1 MGKLGY
7 WLIRGT
13 MRALGAL
20 PLGFHLACGKAL
32 GWLAGSV
39 LRYRRD
45 VVTANLA
52 RSFPDKKYEELDR
65 IRKDFYRHLGTVFAE
80 SVWFTGCDG
89 AKGGERLRKEDIV
102 RFTNPETL
110 VRLYEESKS
119 IILLTA
125 HTGNWELIGG
135 FMSYSPDLPLPF
147 SENDVHVI
155 YKRLSSPS
163 WDAAM
168 RRNRIS
174 PIVDKAAY
182 DGLVESRD
190 ALRHV
195 LSRRG
200 KKKIYAFI
208 TDQHPYQGT
217 ACVDVGEFMHQ
228 PTTSMDGAA
237 KLAVKAGLAVAYLSF
252 QPAPEEG
259 CWTMT
264 FEPICTDATGADPG
278 DIMKKYYQL
287 LQRDIEAVP
296 WNYLWTHK
304 RWKE

>member
-1 MGKLGY
+1 MAKAGY
-7 WLIRGT
+7 WLIRGL

-52 RSFPDKKYEELDR
+52 RSFPDKKYDELAR
-65 IRKDFYRHLGTVFAE
+65 IRKDFYRHLGIVFAE
-80 SVWFTGCDG
+80 SVWFCGCDG
-89 AKGGERLRKEDIV
+89 AEGGKRLQKEDIV

-110 VRLYEESKS
+110 VSLYERSES

-135 FMSYSPDLPLPF
+135 FMFYFPDLSLPF
-147 SENDVHVI
+147 GENDVHVI
-155 YKRLSSPS
+155 YKRLTSEA
-163 WDAAM
+163 WDAVM

-174 PIVDKAAY
+174 PIVDKPAY
-182 DGLVESRD
+182 EGLVESRD
-190 ALRHV
+190 ALRHI

-200 KKKIYAFI
+200 QKKIYAFI

-217 ACVDVGEFMHQ
+217 AAIDVGEFMHQ

-237 KLAVKAGLAVAYLSF
+237 KLAAKAGLAVAYMSF
-252 QPAPEEG
+252 LPAEKEG
-259 CWTMT
+259 RWTIT
-264 FEPICTDATGADPG
+264 FEPVCADASGADPG
-278 DIMKKYYQL
+278 DIMRKYYQL

-304 RWKE
+304 RWK

>member
-1 MGKLGY
+1 M
-7 WLIRGT
+7 
-13 MRALGAL
+13 
-20 PLGFHLACGKAL
+20 
-32 GWLAGSV
+32 

-52 RSFPDKKYEELDR
+52 RSFPDKKYDELAR

-80 SVWFTGCDG
+80 SVWFCGCDG
-89 AKGGERLRKEDIV
+89 AEGGKRLQKEDIV

-110 VRLYEESKS
+110 VSLYERSES

-135 FMSYSPDLPLPF
+135 FMSYSPDLSLPF
-147 SENDVHVI
+147 GENDVHVI
-155 YKRLSSPS
+155 YKRLTSDA
-163 WDAAM
+163 WDAVM

-174 PIVDKAAY
+174 PIVDKPAY
-182 DGLVESRD
+182 EGLVESRD
-190 ALRHV
+190 ALRHI

-200 KKKIYAFI
+200 QKKIYAFI

-217 ACVDVGEFMHQ
+217 AAIDVGEFMHQ

-237 KLAVKAGLAVAYLSF
+237 KLAAKAGLAVAYMSF
-252 QPAPEEG
+252 LPAEKEG
-259 CWTMT
+259 RWTIT
-264 FEPICTDATGADPG
+264 FEPVCADASGADPG
-278 DIMKKYYQL
+278 DIMRKYYQL

-304 RWKE
+304 RWK

>member
-1 MGKLGY
+1 MAKAGY
-7 WLIRGT
+7 WLIRGL

-20 PLGFHLACGKAL
+20 PLGFHLTCGKAL

-52 RSFPDKKYEELDR
+52 RSFPDKKYDELAR

-80 SVWFTGCDG
+80 SVWFCGCDG
-89 AKGGERLRKEDIV
+89 AEGGKRLQKEDIV

-110 VRLYEESKS
+110 VSLYERSES

-135 FMSYSPDLPLPF
+135 FMSYSPDLSLPF
-147 SENDVHVI
+147 GENDVHVI
-155 YKRLSSPS
+155 YKRLTSDA
-163 WDAAM
+163 WDAVM

-174 PIVDKAAY
+174 PIVDKPAY
-182 DGLVESRD
+182 EGLVESRD
-190 ALRHV
+190 ALRHI

-200 KKKIYAFI
+200 QKKIYAFI

-217 ACVDVGEFMHQ
+217 AAIDVGEFMHQ

-237 KLAVKAGLAVAYLSF
+237 KLAVKAGLAVAYMSF
-252 QPAPEEG
+252 LPAEKEG
-259 CWTMT
+259 RWAIT
-264 FEPICTDATGADPG
+264 FEPVCADASGANPG
-278 DIMKKYYQL
+278 DIMRKYYQL

-296 WNYLWTHK
+296 WNYLWTYK
-304 RWKE
+304 RWK

>member
-1 MGKLGY
+1 MAKLGY
-7 WLIRGT
+7 WLIRGP
-13 MRALGAL
+13 MRALGTL

-52 RSFPDKKYEELDR
+52 RSFPDKKYAELAK
-65 IRKDFYRHLGTVFAE
+65 IRKDFYRYLGTVFAE
-80 SVWFTGCDG
+80 SVWFCGCDG
-89 AKGGERLRKEDIV
+89 EKGGRRLQKEDIV

-110 VRLYEESKS
+110 VSLYEQSDS
-119 IILLTA
+119 IVLLTA
-125 HTGNWELIGG
+125 HSGNWELTGG
-135 FMSYSPDLPLPF
+135 FMFYSPDLPLPF
-147 SENDVHVI
+147 AENDVHVI
-155 YKRLSSPS
+155 YKRLTSDA
-163 WDAAM
+163 WDAVM

-174 PIVDKAAY
+174 PIVDKTAY

-200 KKKIYAFI
+200 QKKLYAFI
-208 TDQHPYQGT
+208 TDQHPYQGS
-217 ACVDVGEFMHQ
+217 AAIDVGEFMHQ

-237 KLAVKAGLAVAYLSF
+237 KLAVKLGLAVAYMSF
-252 QPAPEEG
+252 QPAEKEG
-259 CWTMT
+259 RWTIT
-264 FEPICTDATGADPG
+264 FEPICTDASGADSG

-287 LQRDIEAVP
+287 LQRDLEAVP

-304 RWKE
+304 RWK

>member
-1 MGKLGY
+1 MAKAGY
-7 WLIRGT
+7 WLIRGL

-20 PLGFHLACGKAL
+20 PLGFHLTCGKAL

-52 RSFPDKKYEELDR
+52 RSFPDKKYDELAR

-80 SVWFTGCDG
+80 SVWFCGCDG
-89 AKGGERLRKEDIV
+89 AEGGKRLQKEDIV

-110 VRLYEESKS
+110 VSLYERSES

-135 FMSYSPDLPLPF
+135 FMSYSPDLSLPF
-147 SENDVHVI
+147 GENDVHVI
-155 YKRLSSPS
+155 YKRLTSEA
-163 WDAAM
+163 WDAVM

-174 PIVDKAAY
+174 PIVDKPAY
-182 DGLVESRD
+182 EGLVESRD
-190 ALRHV
+190 ALRHI

-200 KKKIYAFI
+200 QKKIYAFI

-217 ACVDVGEFMHQ
+217 AAIDVGEFMHQ

-237 KLAVKAGLAVAYLSF
+237 KLAAKAGLAVAYMSF
-252 QPAPEEG
+252 LPAEKEG
-259 CWTMT
+259 RWAIT
-264 FEPICTDATGADPG
+264 FEPVCADASGANPG
-278 DIMKKYYQL
+278 DIMRKYYQL

-304 RWKE
+304 RWK

>member
-1 MGKLGY
+1 MAKAGY
-7 WLIRGT
+7 WLIRGL

-52 RSFPDKKYEELDR
+52 RSFPDKKYDELAR

-80 SVWFTGCDG
+80 SVWFCGCDG
-89 AKGGERLRKEDIV
+89 AEGGKRLQKEDIV

-110 VRLYEESKS
+110 VSLYERSES

-135 FMSYSPDLPLPF
+135 FMFYSPDLSLPF
-147 SENDVHVI
+147 GENDVHVI
-155 YKRLSSPS
+155 YKRLTSEA
-163 WDAAM
+163 WDAVM

-174 PIVDKAAY
+174 PIVDKPAY
-182 DGLVESRD
+182 EGLVESRD
-190 ALRHV
+190 ALRHI

-200 KKKIYAFI
+200 QKKIYAFI

-217 ACVDVGEFMHQ
+217 AAIDVGEFMHQ

-237 KLAVKAGLAVAYLSF
+237 KLAAKAGLAVAYMSF
-252 QPAPEEG
+252 LPAEKEG
-259 CWTMT
+259 RWTIT
-264 FEPICTDATGADPG
+264 FEPVCADASGADPG
-278 DIMKKYYQL
+278 DIMRKYYQL

-304 RWKE
+304 RWK

>member
-1 MGKLGY
+1 MAKAGY
-7 WLIRGT
+7 WLIRGL

-52 RSFPDKKYEELDR
+52 RSFPNKKYDELAR

-80 SVWFTGCDG
+80 SVWFCGCDG
-89 AKGGERLRKEDIV
+89 AEGGKRLQKEDIV

-110 VRLYEESKS
+110 VSLYERSES

-135 FMSYSPDLPLPF
+135 FMFYSPDLSLPF
-147 SENDVHVI
+147 GENDVHVI
-155 YKRLSSPS
+155 YKRLTSEA
-163 WDAAM
+163 WDAVM

-174 PIVDKAAY
+174 PIVDKPAY
-182 DGLVESRD
+182 EGLVESRD
-190 ALRHV
+190 ALRHI

-200 KKKIYAFI
+200 QKKIYAFI

-217 ACVDVGEFMHQ
+217 AAIDVGEFMHQ

-237 KLAVKAGLAVAYLSF
+237 KLAAKAGLAVAYMSF
-252 QPAPEEG
+252 LPAEKEG
-259 CWTMT
+259 RWAIT
-264 FEPICTDATGADPG
+264 FEPVCADASGANPG
-278 DIMKKYYQL
+278 DIMRKYYQL
-287 LQRDIEAVP
+287 LQRDIEAAP

-304 RWKE
+304 RWK

>member
-1 MGKLGY
+1 MAKAGY
-7 WLIRGT
+7 WLIRGL

-52 RSFPDKKYEELDR
+52 RSFPDKKYDELAR

-80 SVWFTGCDG
+80 SVWFCGCDG
-89 AKGGERLRKEDIV
+89 AEGGKRLQKEDIV

-110 VRLYEESKS
+110 VSLYEQSES

-135 FMSYSPDLPLPF
+135 FMFYSPDLSLPF
-147 SENDVHVI
+147 GENDVHVI
-155 YKRLSSPS
+155 YKRLTSEA
-163 WDAAM
+163 WDAVM

-174 PIVDKAAY
+174 PIVDKPAY
-182 DGLVESRD
+182 EGLVESRD
-190 ALRHV
+190 ALRHI

-200 KKKIYAFI
+200 QKKIYAFI

-217 ACVDVGEFMHQ
+217 AAIDVGEFMHQ

-237 KLAVKAGLAVAYLSF
+237 KLAAKAGLAVAYMSCL
-252 QPAPEEG
+252 PAEKEG
-259 CWTMT
+259 RWTIT
-264 FEPICTDATGADPG
+264 FEPVCADASGADPG
-278 DIMKKYYQL
+278 DIMRKYYQL

-304 RWKE
+304 RWK

>member
-1 MGKLGY
+1 MAKAGY
-7 WLIRGT
+7 WLIRGL

-52 RSFPDKKYEELDR
+52 RSFPDKKYDELAR

-80 SVWFTGCDG
+80 SVWFCGCDG
-89 AKGGERLRKEDIV
+89 AEGGKRLQKEDIV

-110 VRLYEESKS
+110 VSLYERSES

-135 FMSYSPDLPLPF
+135 FMFYSPDLSLPF
-147 SENDVHVI
+147 GENDVHVI
-155 YKRLSSPS
+155 YKRLTSEA
-163 WDAAM
+163 WDAVM

-174 PIVDKAAY
+174 PIVDKPAY
-182 DGLVESRD
+182 EGLVESRD
-190 ALRHV
+190 ALRHI

-200 KKKIYAFI
+200 QKKIYAFI

-217 ACVDVGEFMHQ
+217 AAIDVGEFMHQ

-237 KLAVKAGLAVAYLSF
+237 KLAAKAGLAVAYMSF
-252 QPAPEEG
+252 LPAEKEG
-259 CWTMT
+259 RWAIT
-264 FEPICTDATGADPG
+264 FEPVCADASGADPG
-278 DIMKKYYQL
+278 DIMRKYYQL

-304 RWKE
+304 RWK

>member
-1 MGKLGY
+1 MAKAGY
-7 WLIRGT
+7 WLIRGL

-52 RSFPDKKYEELDR
+52 RSFPDKKYDELAR

-80 SVWFTGCDG
+80 SVWFCGCDG
-89 AKGGERLRKEDIV
+89 AEGGKRLQKEDIV

-110 VRLYEESKS
+110 VSLYEQSES

-135 FMSYSPDLPLPF
+135 FMFYSPDLPLPF
-147 SENDVHVI
+147 GENDVHVI
-155 YKRLSSPS
+155 YKRLTSEA
-163 WDAAM
+163 WDAVM

-174 PIVDKAAY
+174 PIVDKPAY
-182 DGLVESRD
+182 EGLVESRD
-190 ALRHV
+190 ALRHI

-200 KKKIYAFI
+200 QKKIYAFI

-217 ACVDVGEFMHQ
+217 AAIDVGEFMHQ

-237 KLAVKAGLAVAYLSF
+237 KLAAKAGLAVAYMSF
-252 QPAPEEG
+252 LPAEKEG
-259 CWTMT
+259 RWAIT
-264 FEPICTDATGADPG
+264 FEPVCADASGADPG
-278 DIMKKYYQL
+278 DIMRKYYQL

-304 RWKE
+304 RWK

>member
-1 MGKLGY
+1 MAKAGY
-7 WLIRGT
+7 WLIRGL

-52 RSFPDKKYEELDR
+52 RSFPDKKYDELAR

-80 SVWFTGCDG
+80 SVWFCGCDG
-89 AKGGERLRKEDIV
+89 AEGGKRLQKEDIV

-110 VRLYEESKS
+110 VSLYERSES

-135 FMSYSPDLPLPF
+135 FMFYSPDLSLPF
-147 SENDVHVI
+147 GENDVHVI
-155 YKRLSSPS
+155 YKRLTSEA
-163 WDAAM
+163 WDAVM

-174 PIVDKAAY
+174 PIVDKPAY
-182 DGLVESRD
+182 EGLVESRD
-190 ALRHV
+190 ALRHI

-200 KKKIYAFI
+200 QKKIYAFI

-217 ACVDVGEFMHQ
+217 AAIDVGEFMHQ

-237 KLAVKAGLAVAYLSF
+237 KLAAKAGLAVAYMSF
-252 QPAPEEG
+252 LPAEKEG
-259 CWTMT
+259 RWTIT
-264 FEPICTDATGADPG
+264 FEPVCADASGADPG
-278 DIMKKYYQL
+278 DIMREYYQL

-304 RWKE
+304 RWK

>member
-1 MGKLGY
+1 MAKAGY
-7 WLIRGT
+7 WLIRGL

-52 RSFPDKKYEELDR
+52 RSFPDKKYDELAR

-80 SVWFTGCDG
+80 SVWFCGCDG
-89 AKGGERLRKEDIV
+89 AEGGKRLQKEDIV

-110 VRLYEESKS
+110 VSLYERSES

-135 FMSYSPDLPLPF
+135 FMFYSPDLSLLF
-147 SENDVHVI
+147 GENDVHVI
-155 YKRLSSPS
+155 YKRLTSEA
-163 WDAAM
+163 WDAVM

-174 PIVDKAAY
+174 PIVDKPAY
-182 DGLVESRD
+182 EGLVESRD
-190 ALRHV
+190 ALRHI

-200 KKKIYAFI
+200 QKKIYAFI

-217 ACVDVGEFMHQ
+217 AAIDVGEFMHQ

-237 KLAVKAGLAVAYLSF
+237 KLAAKAGLAVAYMSF
-252 QPAPEEG
+252 LPAEKEG
-259 CWTMT
+259 RWAIT
-264 FEPICTDATGADPG
+264 FEPVCADASGADPG
-278 DIMKKYYQL
+278 DIMRKYYQL

-304 RWKE
+304 RWK

>member
-1 MGKLGY
+1 MAKAGY
-7 WLIRGT
+7 WLIRGL

-52 RSFPDKKYEELDR
+52 RSFPNKKYDELAR

-80 SVWFTGCDG
+80 SVWFCGCDG
-89 AKGGERLRKEDIV
+89 AEGGKRLQKEDIV

-110 VRLYEESKS
+110 VSLYEQSES

-135 FMSYSPDLPLPF
+135 FMFYSPDLSLPF
-147 SENDVHVI
+147 GENDVHVI
-155 YKRLSSPS
+155 YKRLTSEA
-163 WDAAM
+163 WDAVM

-174 PIVDKAAY
+174 PIVDKPAY
-182 DGLVESRD
+182 EGLVESRD
-190 ALRHV
+190 ALRHI

-200 KKKIYAFI
+200 QKKIYAFI

-217 ACVDVGEFMHQ
+217 AAIDVGEFMHQ

-237 KLAVKAGLAVAYLSF
+237 KLAAKAGLAVAYMSF
-252 QPAPEEG
+252 LPAEKEG
-259 CWTMT
+259 RWTIT
-264 FEPICTDATGADPG
+264 FEPVCADASGADPG
-278 DIMKKYYQL
+278 DIMRKYYQL

-304 RWKE
+304 RWK

>member
-1 MGKLGY
+1 MAKAGY
-7 WLIRGT
+7 WLIRGL

-52 RSFPDKKYEELDR
+52 RSFPNKKYDELAR

-80 SVWFTGCDG
+80 SVWFCGCDG
-89 AKGGERLRKEDIV
+89 AEGGKRLQKEDIV

-110 VRLYEESKS
+110 VSLYERSES

-135 FMSYSPDLPLPF
+135 FMFYSPDLSLPF
-147 SENDVHVI
+147 GENDVHVI
-155 YKRLSSPS
+155 YKRLTSEA
-163 WDAAM
+163 WDAVM

-174 PIVDKAAY
+174 PIVDKPAY
-182 DGLVESRD
+182 EGLVESRD
-190 ALRHV
+190 ALRHI

-200 KKKIYAFI
+200 QKKIYAFI

-217 ACVDVGEFMHQ
+217 AAIDVGEFMHQ

-237 KLAVKAGLAVAYLSF
+237 KLAAKAGLAVAYMSF
-252 QPAPEEG
+252 LPAEKEG
-259 CWTMT
+259 RWTIT
-264 FEPICTDATGADPG
+264 FEPVCADASGADPG
-278 DIMKKYYQL
+278 DIMRKYYQL

-304 RWKE
+304 RWK

>member
-1 MGKLGY
+1 MAKAGY
-7 WLIRGT
+7 WLIRGL

-52 RSFPDKKYEELDR
+52 RSFPDKKYDELAR

-80 SVWFTGCDG
+80 SVWFCGCDG
-89 AKGGERLRKEDIV
+89 AEGGKRLQKEDIV

-110 VRLYEESKS
+110 VSLYERSES

-135 FMSYSPDLPLPF
+135 FMFYSPDLPLPF
-147 SENDVHVI
+147 GENDVHVI
-155 YKRLSSPS
+155 YKRLTSEA
-163 WDAAM
+163 WDAVM

-174 PIVDKAAY
+174 SIVDKPAY
-182 DGLVESRD
+182 EGLVESRD
-190 ALRHV
+190 ALRHI

-200 KKKIYAFI
+200 QKKIYAFI

-217 ACVDVGEFMHQ
+217 AAIDVGEFMHQ

-237 KLAVKAGLAVAYLSF
+237 KLAAKAGLAVAYMSF
-252 QPAPEEG
+252 LPAEKEG
-259 CWTMT
+259 RWTIT
-264 FEPICTDATGADPG
+264 FEPVCADASGADPG
-278 DIMKKYYQL
+278 DIMRKYYQL

-304 RWKE
+304 RWK

>member
-1 MGKLGY
+1 MAKAGY
-7 WLIRGT
+7 WLIRGL

-20 PLGFHLACGKAL
+20 PLGFHLTCGKAL

-52 RSFPDKKYEELDR
+52 RSFPDKKYDELAR

-80 SVWFTGCDG
+80 SVWFCGCDG
-89 AKGGERLRKEDIV
+89 AEGGKRLQKEDIV

-110 VRLYEESKS
+110 VSLYERSES

-135 FMSYSPDLPLPF
+135 FMSYSPDLSLPF
-147 SENDVHVI
+147 GENDVHVI
-155 YKRLSSPS
+155 YKRLTSDA
-163 WDAAM
+163 WDAVM

-174 PIVDKAAY
+174 PIVDKPAY
-182 DGLVESRD
+182 EGLVESRD
-190 ALRHV
+190 ALRHI

-200 KKKIYAFI
+200 QKKIYAFI

-217 ACVDVGEFMHQ
+217 AAIDVGEFMHQ

-237 KLAVKAGLAVAYLSF
+237 KLAAKAGLAVAYMSF
-252 QPAPEEG
+252 LPAEKEG
-259 CWTMT
+259 RWTIT
-264 FEPICTDATGADPG
+264 FEPVCADASGADPG
-278 DIMKKYYQL
+278 DIMRKYYQL

-304 RWKE
+304 RWK

>member
-1 MGKLGY
+1 MAKAGY
-7 WLIRGT
+7 WLIRGL

-20 PLGFHLACGKAL
+20 PLGFHLTCGKAL

-52 RSFPDKKYEELDR
+52 RSFPDKKYDELAR

-80 SVWFTGCDG
+80 SVWFCGCDG
-89 AKGGERLRKEDIV
+89 AEGGKRLQKEDIV

-110 VRLYEESKS
+110 VSLYERSES

-135 FMSYSPDLPLPF
+135 FMSYSPDLSLPF
-147 SENDVHVI
+147 GENDVHVI
-155 YKRLSSPS
+155 YKRLTSDA
-163 WDAAM
+163 WDAVM

-174 PIVDKAAY
+174 PIVDKPAY
-182 DGLVESRD
+182 EGLVESRD
-190 ALRHV
+190 ALRHI

-200 KKKIYAFI
+200 QKKIYAFI

-217 ACVDVGEFMHQ
+217 AAIDVGEFMHQ

-237 KLAVKAGLAVAYLSF
+237 KLAAKAGLAVAYMSF
-252 QPAPEEG
+252 LPAEKEG
-259 CWTMT
+259 RWAIT
-264 FEPICTDATGADPG
+264 FEPVCADASGANPG
-278 DIMKKYYQL
+278 DIMRKYYQL

-304 RWKE
+304 RWK